1 MYYQNESVLSDTLC
15 SDNCPIYALPNV
27 FTPNGDDLNDE
38 FISFPYRSID
48 HVEMKIFNRWGTLV
62 FDTTVPDIFWKGED
76 RNTGELCGDG
86 VYFYIID
93 VFEIRLAG
101 IVPYTLRGNIQLVDG
116 KVIAPK
122 Q

>member
-1 MYYQNESVLSDTLC
+1 
-15 SDNCPIYALPNV
+15 
-27 FTPNGDDLNDE
+27 
-38 FISFPYRSID
+38 
-48 HVEMKIFNRWGTLV
+48 MKIFNRWGTLV